1 MKIIKPIV
9 GISKIIDNYDV
20 VVCGFNGVLYDGEHV
35 KQDAVDAL
43 MKCAAS
49 GKKVVIATNSSLRIA
64 EIIDILSAGKSGN
77 LDYLS
82 AVVSAGEVLHYCLK
96 NPQHFGFAGNKYY
109 NLGNPAAESVF
120 DGLNYIKSARPDDAD
135 FAFIGMVNKASDTSD
150 DYARALEHCF
160 ALGLP
165 LVAAGNDVSTYCD
178 GQISLGSGALAE
190 QYAVMGG
197 VIYTVGKPAP
207 DFVKYALEGIAKP
220 ESKVLFIGDAFATD
234 IKSANMIN
242 ADAVLISKGIHV
254 NYLGEGYIP
263 DVEKARNL
271 AMNFDVY
278 PDYVISGL
286 RW

>member
-20 VVCGFNGVLYDGEHV
+20 VVCGLNGVLYDGEHV

-43 MKCAAS
+43 MKCAAN
-49 GKKVVIATNSSLRIA
+49 GKKTVIVTNSSLRVA
-64 EIIDILSAGKSGN
+64 EICDILSGGKLGELN
-77 LDYLS
+77 YLS

-96 NPQHFGFAGNKYY
+96 NPQHFGLSGNRYY
-109 NLGNPAAESVF
+109 NLGNRAAEGVF
-120 DGLNYIKSARPDDAD
+120 AGLDYIKVVRPDDAD
-135 FAFIGMVNKASDTSD
+135 FAFIGMPDKETDTLD

-165 LVAAGNDVSTYCD
+165 LVAAGNDVPTYYN
-178 GQISLGSGALAE
+178 GQISLGSGAVAE

-197 VIYTVGKPAP
+197 VIYTIGKPAP
-207 DFVKYALEGIAKP
+207 DFVKYALEGVVKP
-220 ESKVLFIGDAFATD
+220 ESKVLFIGDGFATD
-234 IKSANMIN
+234 IKSANLYN

-278 PDYVISGL
+278 PDYVVSGL

>member
-9 GISKIIDNYDV
+9 GISKIIDNYDT
-20 VVCGFNGVLYDGEHV
+20 VVCGFNGVLYDGAHV

-43 MKCAAS
+43 MKCAENH
-49 GKKVVIATNSSLRIA
+49 KKVVIATNSSLRIKEIA
-64 EIIDILSAGKSGN
+64 EIISGGKRESLN
-77 LDYLS
+77 YLS
-82 AVVSAGEVLHYCLK
+82 ALISAGEVLHYCLK
-96 NPQHFGFAGNKYY
+96 NPQHFGFSGNRYF
-109 NLGNPAAESVF
+109 NLGNPMSESVF
-120 DGLNYIKSARPDDAD
+120 DGTNYVKAVRPDAAD
-135 FAFIGMVNKASDTSD
+135 FAFVGMVNKTGDTMDNYSM
-150 DYARALEHCF
+150 ALEHCY

-165 LVAAGNDVSTYCD
+165 LVVAGNDVSTYYD
-178 GQISLGSGALAE
+178 GQISLGSGAIAE

-197 VIYTVGKPAP
+197 VIYTIGKPAP
-207 DFVKYALEGIAKP
+207 DFVKYAIEGTAEP
-220 ESKVLFIGDAFATD
+220 DSKVLFIGDGFATD
-234 IKSANMIN
+234 IKSANMLN
-242 ADAVLISKGIHV
+242 ADAVLVSKGVHV

>member
-20 VVCGFNGVLYDGEHV
+20 VVCGLNGVLYDGEHV

-43 MKCAAS
+43 MKCAAN
-49 GKKVVIATNSSLRIA
+49 GKKTVIVTNSSLRVA
-64 EIIDILSAGKSGN
+64 EICDILSGGKLGELN
-77 LDYLS
+77 YLS

-96 NPQHFGFAGNKYY
+96 NPQHFGLSGNRYY
-109 NLGNPAAESVF
+109 NLGNRAAEGVF
-120 DGLNYIKSARPDDAD
+120 AGLDYIKVVRPDDAD
-135 FAFIGMVNKASDTSD
+135 FAFIGMPDKETDTLD

-165 LVAAGNDVSTYCD
+165 LVAAGNDVSTYYN
-178 GQISLGSGALAE
+178 GQISLGSGAVAE

-197 VIYTVGKPAP
+197 VIYTIGKPAP
-207 DFVKYALEGIAKP
+207 DFVKYALEGVVKP
-220 ESKVLFIGDAFATD
+220 ESKVLFIGDGFATD
-234 IKSANMIN
+234 IKSANLYN

-278 PDYVISGL
+278 PDYVVSGL

>member
-20 VVCGFNGVLYDGEHV
+20 VVCGLNGVLYDGEHV

-43 MKCAAS
+43 IKCHES
-49 GKKVVIATNSSLRIA
+49 GKKVVIVTNSALRVA
-64 EIIDILSAGKSGN
+64 EICDILSGGKMGE
-77 LDYLS
+77 LKYLS

-96 NPQHFGFAGNKYY
+96 NPLHFGLASNRYY
-109 NLGNPAAESVF
+109 NLGNQAVEAVF
-120 DGLNYIKSARPDDAD
+120 AGLDYVKAVRPDDAD
-135 FAFIGMVNKASDTSD
+135 FAFIGMANNAADTLD
-150 DYARALEHCF
+150 DYARVLEHCF

-165 LVAAGNDVSTYCD
+165 LVTAGNDVSTYYN
-178 GQISLGSGALAE
+178 GQISLGSGAVAE

-207 DFVKYALEGIAKP
+207 DFVKYALEGVAKP
-220 ESKVLFIGDAFATD
+220 EAKMLFIGDGYATD
-234 IKSANMIN
+234 IKLANMFN

>member
-1 MKIIKPIV
+1 MKIIKPLV

-20 VVCGFNGVLYDGEHV
+20 VVCGLNGVLYDGEHV

-43 MKCAAS
+43 MKCAAN
-49 GKKVVIATNSSLRIA
+49 GKKTVIVTNSSLRVA
-64 EIIDILSAGKSGN
+64 EICDILSGGKLGELN
-77 LDYLS
+77 YLS

-96 NPQHFGFAGNKYY
+96 NPQHFGLSGNRYY
-109 NLGNPAAESVF
+109 NLGNRAAEGVF
-120 DGLNYIKSARPDDAD
+120 AGLDYIKVVRPDDAD
-135 FAFIGMVNKASDTSD
+135 FAFIGMPDKETDTLD

-165 LVAAGNDVSTYCD
+165 LVAAGNDVSTYYN
-178 GQISLGSGALAE
+178 GQISLGSGAVAE

-197 VIYTVGKPAP
+197 VIYTIGKPAP
-207 DFVKYALEGIAKP
+207 DFVKYALEGVVKP
-220 ESKVLFIGDAFATD
+220 ESKVLFIGDGFATD
-234 IKSANMIN
+234 IKSANLYN

-278 PDYVISGL
+278 PDYVVSGL

>member
-20 VVCGFNGVLYDGEHV
+20 VVCGLNGVLYDGEHV

-43 MKCAAS
+43 IKCHVS
-49 GKKVVIATNSSLRIA
+49 GKKVVVVTNAALRVA
-64 EIIDILSAGKSGN
+64 EICDILSGGKIGELS
-77 LDYLS
+77 YLS

-96 NPQHFGFAGNKYY
+96 NPLHFGLAGNRYY
-109 NLGNPAAESVF
+109 NLGNQAAEGVF
-120 DGLNYIKSARPDDAD
+120 AGLDYVKAVRPDDAD
-135 FAFIGMVNKASDTSD
+135 FAFIGMANNAADTLD
-150 DYARALEHCF
+150 DYARVLEHCF

-165 LVAAGNDVSTYCD
+165 LVTAGNDVSTYYN
-178 GQISLGSGALAE
+178 GQISLGSGAVAE

-207 DFVKYALEGIAKP
+207 DFVKYALEGVAKP
-220 ESKVLFIGDAFATD
+220 ESKMLFIGDGFATD
-234 IKSANMIN
+234 IKSANLHN

>member
-43 MKCAAS
+43 TKCAAS
-49 GKKVVIATNSSLRIA
+49 GKKVVIATNSSLRVA
-64 EIIDILSAGKSGN
+64 EICDILSGGRAGELN
-77 LDYLS
+77 YLS

-96 NPQHFGFAGNKYY
+96 NPQHFGLAGNQYY
-109 NLGNPAAESVF
+109 NLGNQAAEGVF
-120 DGLNYIKSARPDDAD
+120 DGLNYIKSVRPEGAD
-135 FAFIGMVNKASDTSD
+135 FAFIGMVNKETDVLD
-150 DYARALEHCF
+150 DYARTLEHCF

-165 LVAAGNDVSTYCD
+165 LVAAGNDVSTYYN
-178 GQISLGSGALAE
+178 GQISLGSGAVAE

-207 DFVKYALEGIAKP
+207 DFVKYAIECVTKP
-220 ESKVLFIGDAFATD
+220 ESKVLFIGDGFATD

>member
-20 VVCGFNGVLYDGEHV
+20 VVCGLNGVLYDGEHV

-43 MKCAAS
+43 MKCAAN
-49 GKKVVIATNSSLRIA
+49 GKKTVIVTNSSLRVA
-64 EIIDILSAGKSGN
+64 EICDILSGRKLGELN
-77 LDYLS
+77 YLS

-96 NPQHFGFAGNKYY
+96 NPQHFGLSGNRYY
-109 NLGNPAAESVF
+109 NLGNRAAEGVF
-120 DGLNYIKSARPDDAD
+120 AGLDYIKVVRPDDAD
-135 FAFIGMVNKASDTSD
+135 FAFIGMPDKETDTLD

-165 LVAAGNDVSTYCD
+165 LVAAGNDVSTYYN
-178 GQISLGSGALAE
+178 GQISLGSGAVAE

-197 VIYTVGKPAP
+197 VIYTIGKPAP
-207 DFVKYALEGIAKP
+207 DFVKYALEGVVKP
-220 ESKVLFIGDAFATD
+220 ESKVLFIGDGFATD
-234 IKSANMIN
+234 IKSANLYN

-278 PDYVISGL
+278 PDYVVSGL

>member
-20 VVCGFNGVLYDGEHV
+20 VVCGLNGVLYDGEHV

-43 MKCAAS
+43 MKCAAN
-49 GKKVVIATNSSLRIA
+49 GKKTVIVTNSSLRVA
-64 EIIDILSAGKSGN
+64 EICDILSGGKLGELN
-77 LDYLS
+77 YLS

-96 NPQHFGFAGNKYY
+96 NPQHFGLSGNRYY
-109 NLGNPAAESVF
+109 NLGNRAAEGVF
-120 DGLNYIKSARPDDAD
+120 AGLDYIKVVRPDDAD
-135 FAFIGMVNKASDTSD
+135 FAFIGMPDKETDTLD

-165 LVAAGNDVSTYCD
+165 LVAAGNDVSTYYN
-178 GQISLGSGALAE
+178 GQISLGSGAVAE

-197 VIYTVGKPAP
+197 VIYTIGKPAP
-207 DFVKYALEGIAKP
+207 DFVKYALEGVVKP
-220 ESKVLFIGDAFATD
+220 ESKVLFIGDGFATD
-234 IKSANMIN
+234 IKSANLYN

>member
-9 GISKIIDNYDV
+9 GISKIIDNYDT
-20 VVCGFNGVLYDGEHV
+20 VVCGFNGVLYDGAHV

-43 MKCAAS
+43 MKCAENH
-49 GKKVVIATNSSLRIA
+49 KKVVIATNSSLRIKEIA
-64 EIIDILSAGKSGN
+64 EIISGGKRESLN
-77 LDYLS
+77 YLS
-82 AVVSAGEVLHYCLK
+82 ALVSAGEVLHYCLK
-96 NPQHFGFAGNKYY
+96 NPQHFGFSGKRYF
-109 NLGNPAAESVF
+109 NLGNPMSESVF
-120 DGLNYIKSARPDDAD
+120 DGTNYVKAVRPDAAD
-135 FAFIGMVNKASDTSD
+135 FAFVGMVNKVGDTMDNYSM
-150 DYARALEHCF
+150 ALEHCY

-165 LVAAGNDVSTYCD
+165 LVVAGNDVSTYYD
-178 GQISLGSGALAE
+178 GQISLGSGAIAE

-197 VIYTVGKPAP
+197 VIYTIGKPAP
-207 DFVKYALEGIAKP
+207 DFVKYAIEGTAEP
-220 ESKVLFIGDAFATD
+220 DSKVLFIGDGFATD
-234 IKSANMIN
+234 IKSANMLN
-242 ADAVLISKGIHV
+242 ADAVLVSKGVHV